1 MRDMDFISPSAMM
14 SLFSDVPLKP
24 KAERGF
30 EQDRRFS
37 ARLLHDL
44 SSHPPPHTDS
54 TLSSCQGKARR
65 WVKLAT
71 VSHAHRPCT
80 RKPVRPGPHHTRQPV
95 LKAGTKSLSHQAL
108 RRESMKIM
116 YRWGSDDLLLFIM
129 TAPETST
136 VSVDLIRCVCAQRP
150 TQPILIMSH
159 CFLN

>member
-80 RKPVRPGPHHTRQPV
+80 VWAASRP
-95 LKAGTKSLSHQAL
+95 AASLEGRDKKFVS
-108 RRESMKIM
+108 S
-116 YRWGSDDLLLFIM
+116 
-129 TAPETST
+129 ST
-136 VSVDLIRCVCAQRP
+136 
-150 TQPILIMSH
+150 
-159 CFLN
+159 